1 MLSVINIDRTT
12 EEPVIGYD
20 PAKVAVEEELN
31 ESYALSFEIAQNE
44 NVDCF
49 ELLQMENFLH
59 LDENGQEYRIKTVN
73 RASRRNRIVKSITA
87 NHVFFDIIA
96 VKQDKATALNG
107 SKTFEVAMNYALS
120 GTGWQWSLLEG
131 STFNALE
138 MENYQGNAL
147 DLFNKL
153 QERHS
158 FEWFP
163 DSSTKTVY
171 IAKQIG
177 VDTDAQ
183 IRYKY
188 NMTTIKDNSNTNG
201 LVNRRKGYGKKKEFA
216 AGQEPSVFQDSDY
229 LLVVTWQDQASI
241 DKYGVRWGDDF
252 ENETY
257 TQAASMLAA
266 IAADDKSK
274 PFPEISLSMSYASLK
289 EYGEDISLENTH
301 LGNGIFVIHEPL
313 DIDVQAR
320 ILKRKYYPLSSVK
333 MPELT
338 IGSLKPSIV
347 KQSAKARRAVLG
359 TERRL
364 INNEAAVRA
373 ASANVTKALAELA
386 TSQGDLN
393 ELSILIVQLQDAIND
408 LETSVPPDVQYQLD
422 ALNALIAALALRM
435 DDAEALLFAHEG
447 LISAM
452 QTKVTSLENAQLD
465 QVTLNESFQTQIDEL
480 KGV

>member
-1 MLSVINIDRTT
+1 MLSVINIERTT

-44 NVDCF
+44 NDDCF

-73 RASRRNRIVKSITA
+73 RASRRNLVVKTITA
-87 NHVFFDIIA
+87 NHVFFDIIG
-96 VKQDKATALNG
+96 VKQDKSTALNG
-107 SKTFEVAMNYALS
+107 SKTFEIAMNYALN

-131 STFNALE
+131 SSFNALE

-171 IAKQIG
+171 IAKRIG

-183 IRYKY
+183 IRYKH

-201 LVNRRKGYGKKKEFA
+201 LVNKRKGYGKKKEFA
-216 AGQEPSVFQDSDY
+216 SGTEPTVLQDSDY
-229 LLVVTWQDQASI
+229 LLVVTWADQASI
-241 DKYGVRWGDDF
+241 NKYGVRWGDDF
-252 ENETY
+252 ENENY
-257 TQAASMLAA
+257 TQSASMLAA
-266 IAADDKSK
+266 IAEDGKSK

-289 EYGEDISLENTH
+289 EYGEDISLESTQ
-301 LGNGIFVIHEPL
+301 LGNGVYVIHEPL

-320 ILKRKYYPLSSVK
+320 ILKRKYYPLSDVK

-338 IGSLKPSIV
+338 IGSLRPSIV
-347 KQSAKARRAVLG
+347 KQGSKARLAVAG

-422 ALNALIAALALRM
+422 TINGQLTALDLRL
-435 DDAEALLFAHEG
+435 DDVEALLFAHEG
-447 LISAM
+447 LFSAI
-452 QTKVTSLENAQLD
+452 QTKITALETAHADQLI
-465 QVTLNESFQTQIDEL
+465 TNESLQSQIDEL

>member
-1 MLSVINIDRTT
+1 MLSVINIERTN

-44 NVDCF
+44 NDECF

-73 RASRRNRIVKSITA
+73 RASRRNRVVKTITA
-87 NHVFFDIIA
+87 NHVFFDIIG
-96 VKQDKATALNG
+96 VKQDKSTALNG
-107 SKTFEVAMNYALS
+107 SKTFAVAMNYALND
-120 GTGWQWSLLEG
+120 TGWTWELTGG
-131 STFNALE
+131 STFGALE
-138 MENYQGNAL
+138 MENFQGNAL

-163 DSSTKTVY
+163 DSSSKKVY
-171 IAKQIG
+171 ISKRIG

-188 NMTTIKDNSNTNG
+188 NLTTIKDNSNTNG
-201 LVNRRKGYGKKKEFA
+201 LANKRKGYGKKKEFA
-216 AGQEPSVFQDSDY
+216 SGTEPVVFKDSDY
-229 LLVVTWQDQASI
+229 LVVVTWTDQASI
-241 DKYGVRWGDDF
+241 NKYGTRWGDDF
-252 ENETY
+252 ENETF
-257 TQAASMLAA
+257 TQAASLLAA

-289 EYGEDISLENTH
+289 EYGEDISLENTQ
-301 LGNGIFVIHEPL
+301 LGNGVYVIHEPL
-313 DIDVQAR
+313 DVDVQAR
-320 ILKRKYYPLSSVK
+320 ILKRKYYPLSDVK
-333 MPELT
+333 MPELM

-347 KQSAKARRAVLG
+347 KQGAKARRAVAG
-359 TERRL
+359 AERRL

-373 ASANVTKALAELA
+373 ASANVTKALADLV

-422 ALNALIAALALRM
+422 AMNALIAALTERM
-435 DDAEALLFAHEG
+435 DDTEALLFAHEG

-452 QTKVTSLENAQLD
+452 QTKITALENARATQA
-465 QVTLNESFQTQIDEL
+465 TLNNSFQEQLDEL